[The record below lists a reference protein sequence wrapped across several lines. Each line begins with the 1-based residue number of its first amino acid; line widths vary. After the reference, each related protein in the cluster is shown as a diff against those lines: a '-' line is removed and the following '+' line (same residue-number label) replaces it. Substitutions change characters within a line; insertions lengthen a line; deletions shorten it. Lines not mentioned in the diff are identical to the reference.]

1 MLFGGSFAFFIIRN
15 REKYYF
21 KTINQSQYITE
32 KYWQRQILILK
43 CYQNAKTLLKWL
55 FDTTM
60 NLVPS
65 MGFILILRGHW
76 GNVSPS
82 SGPFPLKKS
91 WKLVLKKLS
100 AFLSSVFIY
109 YILLFIIIIIIV
121 IIIIIIIIIILLLY
135 ITHFYILL
143 SIITYF
149 HIYLIIYVYYYL
161 HINFKHLEEG
171 FHMVQLNYKLQPIES
186 PSEYV
191 LLDQILRKFNIS
203 STYSSSC
210 VVFSTVY

>member
-32 KYWQRQILILK
+32 TYLQRQILILK

-65 MGFILILRGHW
+65 MGFIPILRGHW
-76 GNVSPS
+76 GNASPS

-91 WKLVLKKLS
+91 WKLILKKFS

-109 YILLFIIIIIIV
+109 YILLFIIIIII
-121 IIIIIIIIIILLLY
+121 IILLLH

-143 SIITYF
+143 SIITCF
-149 HIYLIIYVYYYL
+149 HIYLVIYVYYYL

-171 FHMVQLNYKLQPIES
+171 FHMAH
-186 PSEYV
+186 
-191 LLDQILRKFNIS
+191 RKSLWICFAWSN
-203 STYSSSC
+203 TKK
-210 VVFSTVY
+210 V

>member
-121 IIIIIIIIIILLLY
+121 III
-135 ITHFYILL
+135 
-143 SIITYF
+143 
-149 HIYLIIYVYYYL
+149 YLIIYVYYYL